1 VANERRKLKMA
12 LGLNLDDN
20 SGSFTKIVPAAK
32 WDAKYGKL
40 LVVDK
45 SPSPD
50 TGKWEA
56 EDIEVAAGAKIVID
70 MENILIGFINFKP
83 YSAVWAKVGE
93 KKPAPPSADHKPAVR
108 IPMFFKE
115 HGVREMTPTSKT
127 VQRAFDSL
135 HDEYLAQAQ
144 AHPGKLPVVTVKG
157 SKVIKMKTKEG
168 EAKFKAPD
176 WAITGWV
183 DRPAGFEVQE
193 QVEAPK
199 PTAKQVLAQVEQE
212 GLDEF

>member
-1 VANERRKLKMA
+1 MA
-12 LGLNLDDN
+12 LGINLEEK

-45 SPSPD
+45 SPSAD

-70 MENILIGFINFKP
+70 MDNVLIGFINFKP

-93 KKPAPPSADHKPAVR
+93 KIPTQPSESHKFAVR

-127 VQRAFDSL
+127 VQRAFDRL
-135 HDEYLAQAQ
+135 HDEFLAQCQ
-144 AHPGKLPVVTVKG
+144 SHPGKLPVVTVKG
-157 SKVIKMKTKEG
+157 SKVVKIMTKEG

-193 QVEAPK
+193 QTETAKPAPK
-199 PTAKQVLAQVEQE
+199 PAPVEEE